1 MHIHIIGLLTMHNVL
16 LKPVLASTL
25 SASDFYADL
34 KVGKVRKIQ
43 AISQSNDKI
52 VLDFAKG
59 RSVTLK
65 ASDFVCILHAIR
77 RA

>member
-1 MHIHIIGLLTMHNVL
+1 MNNIL

-25 SASDFYADL
+25 AASDFYADL
-34 KVGKVRKIQ
+34 KIGKVRKIQ
-43 AISQSNDKI
+43 AISQVNNKI

-65 ASDFVCILHAIR
+65 STDHVCILHAIR
-77 RA
+77 KG